1 MMYDA
6 PIWELILRLVGAC
19 FLGGA
24 VGYQR
29 EIHGRPAGLRTHI
42 LVCVGA
48 TLFTITSIMFGR
60 GGDPSRIASNIVTG
74 IGFLGAG
81 TIIRQG
87 STVRGLTT
95 AASLWSVSAIGL
107 AVGMGG
113 QMYILAATAAVLV
126 LAVLSWVDILEDRL
140 VSAERYLGLSMILSS
155 HEHDPTPIINKL
167 AALGVQVLGV
177 KSEMEEDGKRVMRLR
192 LKLQPHVSQDQ
203 VNAVLAE
210 LEVIEGF
217 DWE

>member
-1 MMYDA
+1 MYDA
-6 PIWELILRLVGAC
+6 PIWELMLRLVGSC
-19 FLGGA
+19 LLGGA

-60 GGDPSRIASNIVTG
+60 GSEPSRVAANIVTG

-95 AASLWSVSAIGL
+95 AASLWSVAAIGL
-107 AVGMGG
+107 AVGIGG
-113 QMYILAATAAVLV
+113 QMYILAAVAAVLV

-140 VSAERYLGLSMILSS
+140 MSAERYLGLAVILGG
-155 HEHDPTPIINKL
+155 HEHDPKAVINGL
-167 AALGVQVLGV
+167 ADLGVQVLGM
-177 KSEMEEDGKRVMRLR
+177 KSEMDEEGKRVIHLR
-192 LKLQPHVSQDQ
+192 LKLQPHVSQDRA
-203 VNAVLAE
+203 NAALAE

>member
-1 MMYDA
+1 
-6 PIWELILRLVGAC
+6 
-19 FLGGA
+19 
-24 VGYQR
+24 
-29 EIHGRPAGLRTHI
+29 
-42 LVCVGA
+42 
-48 TLFTITSIMFGR
+48 MFGR

>member
-1 MMYDA
+1 MYNA
-6 PIWELILRLVGAC
+6 HIWELILRLVGAC

-60 GGDPSRIASNIVTG
+60 GSEPSRIAANIVTG

-95 AASLWSVSAIGL
+95 AASLWSVAAIGL

-113 QMYILAATAAVLV
+113 QMYILAATTAVLV

-140 VSAERYLGLSMILSS
+140 LSAERYLGLAVIFSS
-155 HEHDPTPIINKL
+155 HEHDPKAVINRL
-167 AALGVQVLGV
+167 ADLGVQVLGA
-177 KSEMEEDGKRVMRLR
+177 KSEMEEDGKRVIHLR
-192 LKLQPHVSQDQ
+192 LKLQQHMSQNQ
-203 VNAVLAE
+203 VNAALAE

>member
-1 MMYDA
+1 MHDA
-6 PIWELILRLVGAC
+6 PIWELMLRLVGAC
-19 FLGGA
+19 LLGGA

-29 EIHGRPAGLRTHI
+29 EVHGRPAGLRTHI

-60 GGDPSRIASNIVTG
+60 GSEPSRVAANIVTG

-95 AASLWSVSAIGL
+95 AASLWSVAAIGL

-113 QMYILAATAAVLV
+113 QMYVLAGTAAVLV

-140 VSAERYLGLSMILSS
+140 VASERYIGLAVILSGQT
-155 HEHDPTPIINKL
+155 HDPEPVISTL
-167 AALGVQVLGV
+167 AGLGVQVLGA
-177 KSEMEEDGKRVMRLR
+177 KSEMGEDGRRVIHLR
-192 LKLQPHVSQDQ
+192 LKVQPHVSQDRI
-203 VNAVLAE
+203 NAALAG